1 MRFEAI
7 EITDLLRYNFIVG
20 SRLKPDEALKERI
33 RGQIGE
39 AMRALGRKPDSYS
52 VSILHNT
59 ETEEARDNV
68 YPELEVGKNYL
79 LFAMLQSGDSAESP
93 LSNKELEEQQEEL
106 ARGVFCPEMSRIA
119 LVLLYD
125 SSIGIVKTKKAM
137 AGFIRFL

>member
-7 EITDLLRYNFIVG
+7 EIAEWINYNFIVG

-33 RGQIGE
+33 RGQIE
-39 AMRALGRKPDSYS
+39 TAMRALGREPDSYS

-59 ETEEARDNV
+59 EPEEVRDKL

-79 LFAMLQSGDSAESP
+79 LFAMLQSGDSGESP

-106 ARGVFCPEMSRIA
+106 ARGVFCPQMSRIA

-125 SSIGIVKTKKAM
+125 SSIGIVKTKKSM
-137 AGFIRFL
+137 SGFLRVL